1 MFLRKNQNMKIMPTC
16 RQIKSLLIE
25 NNEVSINATEEVLNE
40 LFDNYENK
48 QRLIEFLNIKGLSLK
63 EYKKNIE
70 VDKELELKKWLGE
83 KIIIK

>member
-1 MFLRKNQNMKIMPTC
+1 MPTC